1 MQRAVLQV
9 PINSQLRQQAEKAAM
24 SQGFSSLQEIVR
36 LFLTKL
42 AENRI
47 ELTFQESIKLS
58 PKTEKR
64 YLKMTEDFEKG
75 KNIYTAKD
83 VKDLIR
89 QLNADSPT

>member
-42 AENRI
+42 AE
-47 ELTFQESIKLS
+47 
-58 PKTEKR
+58 
-64 YLKMTEDFEKG
+64 KG
-75 KNIYTAKD
+75 I
-83 VKDLIR
+83 
-89 QLNADSPT
+89 

>member
-42 AENRI
+42 AEKRI
-47 ELTFQESIKLS
+47 ELTIQETVRLS
-58 PKTEKR
+58 PRAIKR
-64 YLKMTEDFEKG
+64 YNKITDEIDSG
-75 KNIYTAKD
+75 KARLVTANSAQEHF
-83 VKDLIR
+83 R
-89 QLNADSPT
+89 QLGI